1 MQFHLN
7 RKTFNAL
14 VLLVC
19 AYVVFSN
26 FYFQVGQTLSYDVY
40 GYYLYLPL
48 TFIYG
53 DLRLQHPELIFELMD
68 KYHSPGVFYQGHQ
81 TETGYWVMKYTM
93 GQSILYAPF
102 FFIGHWIAN
111 FSSYPADGFSKP
123 YELSVFVGGILYTL
137 IGVFFFVKIL
147 LHFFNEKVALM
158 VLLITVFGTNYLLH
172 NTMFSQNPMT
182 HNTLFMLYAIIVWL
196 TISWNKKPSVK
207 ILWYLGLAMGLAI
220 LIRPTELVCLFIPGL
235 WLLLDKKQKSEN
247 IQWFKYHKKQV
258 LLFLLLVLGIPALQL
273 IYFKIYTGNFFYLDF
288 NGNNGEGL
296 DLFAPY
302 TLEVL
307 FSFRKGWLIYTPI
320 MLFSI
325 MGFFS
330 LYKRNRNLFWP
341 LFIYF
346 LVNLWLV
353 SSWTCWWYAGS
364 FSQRALI
371 PSYVVLGITMG
382 YFLTAILEKKVVS
395 RILVFTVLA
404 CFIVLNLFQTY
415 QYKQGILHPD
425 RMTKPYYLKIFG
437 QTEKDNDAQELLLFD
452 RDEAYSSKTID
463 SSDYRKTMQ
472 LTEDFENLAY
482 HFSSSAHS
490 GNKSE
495 HLSKDHPYSVSL
507 ARPYDALTQKDR
519 IWIKVSAWVYTKK
532 VRANQQFYLVAHT
545 DHKGKAYQYETLDS
559 KALQLPVNQ
568 WTKISFNY
576 LTPPIRRRFNEVK
589 ASVWLKDGADI
600 WVDDLQMEIW
610 EPIH

>member
-1 MQFHLN
+1 MQFNLN

-19 AYVVFSN
+19 TYVVFSN

-48 TFIYG
+48 SFIYG
-53 DLRLQHPELIFELMD
+53 DLGLQHPELIFELME
-68 KYHSPGVFYQGHQ
+68 KYHSSGVFYQGHQ

-93 GQSILYAPF
+93 GQAVMYAPF
-102 FFIGHWIAN
+102 FFIGHWIAY
-111 FSSYPADGFSKP
+111 FSSYPVDGFSKP

-137 IGVFFFVKIL
+137 IGIFFFVKIL
-147 LHFFNEKVALM
+147 LHFFNKKIAVM
-158 VLLITVFGTNYLLH
+158 VLVITVFGTNYLLH

-196 TISWNKKPSVK
+196 TISWNKKPSIK
-207 ILWYLGLAMGLAI
+207 ILWLLGLAMGLAI
-220 LIRPTELVCLFIPGL
+220 LIRPTELVGLFIPGL
-235 WLLLDKKQKSEN
+235 WLFLDKKNKFEN
-247 IQWFKYHKKQV
+247 IQWFKNHKKQA
-258 LLFLLLVLGIPALQL
+258 LLFLLLVIGIPALQL
-273 IYFKIYTGNFFYLDF
+273 IYFKIYTGKYFYMDF

-320 MLFSI
+320 MLFSLL
-325 MGFFS
+325 GFFS

-382 YFLTAILEKKVVS
+382 YFLTTISEKKVVA
-395 RILVFTVLA
+395 RILVFTALA
-404 CFIVLNLFQTY
+404 CFILFNLFQTY
-415 QYKQGILHPD
+415 QFKQGVLHPD
-425 RMTKPYYLKIFG
+425 RMTKAYYLKTFG
-437 QTEKDNDAQELLLFD
+437 QTQKSDVAQKLLLLD
-452 RDEAYSSKTID
+452 RDATYASKTID
-463 SSDYRKTMQ
+463 TTVYRNTKQILENFEGLKTNYSSI
-472 LTEDFENLAY
+472 
-482 HFSSSAHS
+482 AHS
-490 GNKSE
+490 GKKSE
-495 HLSKDHPYSVSL
+495 KLSMNHPYSISL
-507 ARPYDALTQKDR
+507 ARTYEALTQKDH
-519 IWIKVSAWVYTKK
+519 IWIKVSAWVYTNE
-532 VRANQQFYLVAHT
+532 VSANQQFYLVSHA

-559 KALQLPVNQ
+559 KTLQLPINQ
-568 WTKISFNY
+568 WTRISFNY
-576 LTPPIRRRFNEVK
+576 LTPPIRRTFNEIK
-589 ASVWLKDGADI
+589 ASLWLKDGADV

-610 EPIH
+610 EPLH